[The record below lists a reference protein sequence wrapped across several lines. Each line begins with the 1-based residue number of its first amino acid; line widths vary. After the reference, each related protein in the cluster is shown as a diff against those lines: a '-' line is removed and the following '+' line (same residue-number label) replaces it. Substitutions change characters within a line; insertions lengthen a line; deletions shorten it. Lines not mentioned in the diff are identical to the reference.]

1 MDRSSIFNFQPG
13 QLPVNQVL
21 WHQQQKQQ
29 NQKYQTRIPEQTTT
43 SPSVGHNVLQDDFS
57 LYDPCSV
64 IQNWPRT
71 SPESVAPSQ
80 HPWGLG
86 TSQGYT
92 TLCSSPLLSQNLPL
106 CAGEDVHS
114 FSIFDTHDH
123 DAAGMSIPM
132 TTGSGTN
139 PVKLEL
145 QPLEGCNDL
154 SVGEAR
160 GVDPNATFELDSESF
175 YPSPVSQ
182 GSHTLPKSSAPTQT
196 ACQIPSSPLSLDLS
210 GDQRSPTPVKT
221 KHNHGDAQ
229 SSPCNKGRKTKLNP
243 RRNFKRSDIPYSGLI
258 EAALRQ
264 AAGNKLSLQGIYK
277 WFRENTFKGQDKSKG
292 WQNSIRHN
300 LSMNA
305 VCLYPLFFIMLFLF
319 LFIVLASFISYP
331 PLGLLFLFT
340 RMISS

>member
-13 QLPVNQVL
+13 QLPIDQGL

-29 NQKYQTRIPEQTTT
+29 NQKYQTLIPEQKTT
-43 SPSVGHNVLQDDFS
+43 SPSVSHDVLQDDFS

-64 IQNWPRT
+64 IQNWPST
-71 SPESVAPSQ
+71 SPESVASSQ
-80 HPWGLG
+80 HPWGLR
-86 TSQGYT
+86 TSQGYA
-92 TLCSSPLLSQNLPL
+92 TLCSSPFLSQNLLL
-106 CAGEDVHS
+106 CAEDDIHS
-114 FSIFDTHDH
+114 FSIFDAHDH

-132 TTGSGTN
+132 TTGPGTN

-154 SVGEAR
+154 SLDEAR
-160 GVDPNATFELDSESF
+160 GVDTNATFELDSETF

-182 GSHTLPKSSAPTQT
+182 GSNTLPGTSAPAQT
-196 ACQIPSSPLSLDLS
+196 ACQIPSPPLSLDLS
-210 GDQRSPTPVKT
+210 SDQRSPTPVKA
-221 KHNHGDAQ
+221 KNNYGDAQ
-229 SSPCNKGRKTKLNP
+229 SSPCDKGKKTKLNP
-243 RRNFKRSDIPYSGLI
+243 RPNFKRSGIPYSGLI

-277 WFRENTFKGQDKSKG
+277 WFRENTLKGQDKSKG

-305 VCLYPLFFIMLFLF
+305 VCL
-319 LFIVLASFISYP
+319 
-331 PLGLLFLFT
+331 
-340 RMISS
+340 